1 MLRDRM
7 GKPMAESIYNDGS
20 IYKKGLK
27 LFRGP
32 DPRLYRSYNPAM
44 AGITFASRT
53 AMGLEM

>member
-1 MLRDRM
+1 MLCGRM

-32 DPRLYRSYNPAM
+32 DLYRSYNPAM

>member
-1 MLRDRM
+1 MLCGRM

-32 DPRLYRSYNPAM
+32 DPRYVEYNNNIGQCPVK
-44 AGITFASRT
+44 IH
-53 AMGLEM
+53 